1 MPKLN
6 LNDLITKSKELNEV
20 SLEAESKFDLN
31 ETTLVQINIDLDSIL
46 HEWSWRCDKGY
57 PDYNN
62 LSDRIKLQEVLDE
75 IISVRSLNKT
85 DEIISL
91 N

>member
-1 MPKLN
+1 MNKLVE
-6 LNDLITKSKELNEV
+6 K
-20 SLEAESKFDLN
+20 
-31 ETTLVQINIDLDSIL
+31 
-46 HEWSWRCDKGY
+46 
-57 PDYNN
+57 
-62 LSDRIKLQEVLDE
+62 QEVLDE